1 MQRILYFFA
10 LFTLFAFLPGGCANR
25 QIVEQPA
32 EHIDSRSFP
41 PFDSPVT
48 FTGSIPC
55 DDCLQ
60 VDITLNIR
68 PDGIY
73 QLRKTYR
80 MEQGKS
86 SSDSQMGKWLYRA
99 EGKYLILGK
108 EMGRLKTYVLE
119 DLNRLSFVEWQGNE
133 NDGQIQYELTRAPAP
148 APFDDIVKIRGMF
161 AVSNRVA
168 TLMECSSQVTFPLS
182 PDGDFNTALQHY
194 MNTPHDADRPL
205 LVSIL
210 GRLVQHNR
218 EELVIEQ
225 FRKFYPDSDCRGNK
239 VKTSL
244 TGTHWQ
250 LIEIQG
256 RRWSEMTDRAAHL
269 LLKQDKSMEGF
280 SGCNKI
286 SGTFLVKGDVL
297 LINREPLTR
306 IACPGSMEGENRL
319 ISVLDDVESY
329 RIEEDILEL
338 IDQNDQVLAKF
349 LAGP

>member
-1 MQRILYFFA
+1 MQRILYWLALVTASA
-10 LFTLFAFLPGGCANR
+10 LFLAGCSNR
-25 QIVEQPA
+25 QINEQTAA
-32 EHIDSRSFP
+32 EIISPPGF
-41 PFDSPVT
+41 PFDSLVT

-55 DDCLQ
+55 DDCQQ

-86 SSDSQMGKWLYRA
+86 SSSSQMGKWLYRA
-99 EGKYLILGK
+99 KGNFLILGK

-119 DLNRLSFVEWQGNE
+119 DMNRLSFVEWQGNE
-133 NDGQIQYELTRAPAP
+133 TAEQIQYELTRASVPET
-148 APFDDIVKIRGMF
+148 FDDVVKIRGMF
-161 AVSNRVA
+161 NVGSGAV
-168 TLMECSSQVTFPLS
+168 TLRECASQVTFPLS
-182 PDGDFNTALQHY
+182 NTGDFDTAMQNY
-194 MNTPHDADRPL
+194 MNTPHDTDRPI

-210 GRLVQHNR
+210 GKLVQQNR

-225 FRKFYPDSDCRGNK
+225 FRKFYPDIDCLGNK

-244 TGTHWQ
+244 TGTYWQ
-250 LIEIQG
+250 LIEIQHSQ
-256 RRWSEMTDRAAHL
+256 WSEITEKRGHL
-269 LLKQDKSMEGF
+269 LFRRDMTMEGF

-286 SGTFLVKGDVL
+286 SGSFLIKGDLLLVKRD
-297 LINREPLTR
+297 PLTR
-306 IACPGSMEGENRL
+306 TACPGIMEGENLL

-329 RIEEDILEL
+329 RIEGNTLEL
-338 IDQNDQVLAKF
+338 IDRNDQILAKF

>member
-1 MQRILYFFA
+1 
-10 LFTLFAFLPGGCANR
+10 
-25 QIVEQPA
+25 
-32 EHIDSRSFP
+32 
-41 PFDSPVT
+41 
-48 FTGSIPC
+48 
-55 DDCLQ
+55 
-60 VDITLNIR
+60 
-68 PDGIY
+68 
-73 QLRKTYR
+73 
-80 MEQGKS
+80 
-86 SSDSQMGKWLYRA
+86 MGKWLYRA
-99 EGKYLILGK
+99 EGNYLILGK

-119 DLNRLSFVEWQGNE
+119 DLNRLSFVEWQGSG
-133 NDGQIQYELTRAPAP
+133 NDAQIQYELIRAPAP

-161 AVSNRVA
+161 AVSNREA

-182 PDGDFNTALQHY
+182 PDGEFNTALQHY

-250 LIEIQG
+250 PIEIQG

>member
-1 MQRILYFFA
+1 MHRILYCFA
-10 LFTLFAFLPGGCANR
+10 LFTLFALLPGGCSNR
-25 QIVEQPA
+25 QIHEQPA
-32 EHIDSRSFP
+32 AEIDSPSLS

-48 FTGSIPC
+48 FTGTIPC

-60 VDITLNIR
+60 TDITLNIR

-80 MEQGKS
+80 REQGKS
-86 SSDSQMGKWLYRA
+86 SSASQMGKWLYRA
-99 EGKYLILGK
+99 EGNFLILGK

-119 DLNRLSFVEWQGNE
+119 DMNRLSFVEWQGNG
-133 NDGQIQYELTRAPAP
+133 NDGQIQYELTRTPAP
-148 APFDDIVKIRGMF
+148 AVFNDIVKIRGMF
-161 AVSNRVA
+161 AVSNGA
-168 TLMECSSQVTFPLS
+168 PTLQECSSQVTFPLS
-182 PDGDFNTALQHY
+182 PAGDFQTALQHY
-194 MNTPHDADRPL
+194 MNTPHDANRPL
-205 LVSIL
+205 LASIL
-210 GRLVQHNR
+210 GRVVQHER

-239 VKTSL
+239 IKTSL

-256 RRWSEMTDRAAHL
+256 SNWAETTNSRAHL
-269 LLKQDKSMEGF
+269 LLTRDKTLEGF

-297 LINREPLTR
+297 LINRASLTR

-329 RIEEDILEL
+329 RIEDSILEL

>member
-1 MQRILYFFA
+1 MRRILYCFA
-10 LFTLFAFLPGGCANR
+10 LFTLLVFLPGGCSNR
-25 QIVEQPA
+25 QISEQPA
-32 EHIDSRSFP
+32 AEIDTRLLT

-55 DDCLQ
+55 DGCLQ
-60 VDITLNIR
+60 VDIALNIR

-73 QLRKTYR
+73 QLRKTSR

-86 SSDSQMGKWLYRA
+86 SSASQMGKWLYRA
-99 EGKYLILGK
+99 EGNFLILGK

-119 DLNRLSFVEWQGNE
+119 DINRLSFVEWQGGE
-133 NDGQIQYELTRAPAP
+133 NDEQIQYELTRAPTP
-148 APFDDIVKIRGMF
+148 AAFDDIVKIRGLF
-161 AVSNRVA
+161 AVSSGVA
-168 TLMECSSQVTFPLS
+168 TLKECSSQVTFPLS
-182 PDGDFNTALQHY
+182 PAGDFNTALQHY
-194 MNTPHDADRPL
+194 MNTPHDADRPM

-239 VKTSL
+239 IKTSL

-250 LIEIQG
+250 LVEIQG
-256 RRWSEMTDRAAHL
+256 SGWPEMTERRAHL
-269 LLKQDKSMEGF
+269 LLNHDKTMEGF

-319 ISVLDDVESY
+319 ISVLNDVESY
-329 RIEEDILEL
+329 RIEENILEL